1 MREYTL
7 WRPLIL
13 FTSNTLELNFQPKTT
28 IKMENAVDVAA
39 LGAAILAGTQ
49 LLMKLAK
56 GISGQVATI
65 IVAVLFSA
73 IAFFINNG
81 LSWLELFIAIAGQVL
96 VYDFVVKPA
105 KNYMSKP

>member
-1 MREYTL
+1 MPGFTL
-7 WRPLIL
+7 YLPLIL
-13 FTSNTLELNFQPKTT
+13 FTSNTLEPNFKPKTT

-56 GISGQVATI
+56 GMSGQVATI

-81 LSWLELFIAIAGQVL
+81 LSWLELFIAIAGQVV
-96 VYDFVVKPA
+96 VYDFVVKPV
-105 KNYMSKP
+105 KEYGTKP